1 MNNIKKDKFYKIKFL
16 KIDIIKIL
24 LLTICYFK
32 KWGKELLRLDK
43 KEAFPM
49 RWKKVKLDTKEVC
62 QMQMILLIIQI
73 NNKTIMI
80 NNIKVKIK
88 NYNKKV
94 LKIYKIKFKKFKIN
108 KIQ

>member
-1 MNNIKKDKFYKIKFL
+1 
-16 KIDIIKIL
+16 
-24 LLTICYFK
+24 
-32 KWGKELLRLDK
+32 
-43 KEAFPM
+43 
-49 RWKKVKLDTKEVC
+49 
-62 QMQMILLIIQI
+62 
-73 NNKTIMI
+73 MI